1 MLDKVFVLKFV
12 PNSAVR
18 LFPYLNVDILI
29 INEKTIKEIKIMVL
43 NKIIFCDWIWKIFI
57 NRLKNFDLGRDSGLD
72 RIDKKGKMLAKDKS
86 SANPLTIKRILKKI
100 ILLNFLSLE
109 IFISR

>member
-18 LFPYLNVDILI
+18 FSPYRNVDTLI
-29 INEKTIKEIKIMVL
+29 INEKIIKKIKIMVL
-43 NKIIFCDWIWKIFI
+43 NKIIFSELIWKIFI

-72 RIDKKGKMLAKDKS
+72 RIDKKGNKC
-86 SANPLTIKRILKKI
+86 
-100 ILLNFLSLE
+100 
-109 IFISR
+109 